1 MKPNTYVILE
11 RAVEEG
17 ARLGYRRAFKHVE
30 NPSEEAIVEA
40 IVNGVMLTVSEV
52 FMFSDVSTGDSYK

>member
-1 MKPNTYVILE
+1 MKPNTYVIME

-30 NPSEEAIVEA
+30 TPSEEAIVDA
-40 IVNGVMLTVSEV
+40 ITNAIMLSVSEV
-52 FMFSDVSTGDSYK
+52 FTFSQQSDSYD

>member
-40 IVNGVMLTVSEV
+40 IVNGVMLSVSEV
-52 FMFSDVSTGDSYK
+52 FEFTEQTGDSYL

>member
-17 ARLGYRRAFKHVE
+17 ALMGYRRAFKHTETPTEDAVVQ
-30 NPSEEAIVEA
+30 SIVDA
-40 IVNGVMLTVSEV
+40 VMLSVSEV
-52 FMFSDVSTGDSYK
+52 FTFPQQSDSYV

>member
-40 IVNGVMLTVSEV
+40 IVNGVMLSVSEV
-52 FMFSDVSTGDSYK
+52 FVFTEQTGDSYL

>member
-1 MKPNTYVILE
+1 MRPNTYVILE

-40 IVNGVMLTVSEV
+40 IVNGVMLSVSEV
-52 FMFSDVSTGDSYK
+52 FEFTEQTGDSYQ

>member
-17 ARLGYRRAFKHVE
+17 ARLGYRRAFKHIE

-40 IVNGVMLTVSEV
+40 IVNGVMLSVSEV
-52 FMFSDVSTGDSYK
+52 FEFSEQTGDSYQ

>member
-1 MKPNTYVILE
+1 MRVKTYLILE

-30 NPSEEAIVEA
+30 NPSEEQIVDALTEA
-40 IVNGVMLTVSEV
+40 IMLSVCEV
-52 FMFSDVSTGDSYK
+52 FDFEEQNND